1 MKYALLVARRE
12 FVENARTKGFWI
24 GIFLFPAMLL
34 LFTMVPRFLEKR
46 ATPTRHFVLID
57 QTGEFE
63 SIVNSR
69 LVRFHQRKVL
79 QALTE
84 HATKWA
90 RRPAPGKGV
99 VQADLE
105 RMPAPGEGAEKIL
118 EQFAENNPQALDN
131 FAQKGGVD
139 AVLKQVRPFLRDD
152 APEFEE
158 PKQLYLRVAA
168 VPGVDTNAP
177 LTEIAEQLKPFLR
190 GDRRLDVD
198 GRSEPLFAA
207 LLIPRDLTNRVVR
220 PGQAP
225 VPDLTQRSGIQYWA
239 VNLADLGLPDEV
251 ERGVNAEIRRRE
263 YIGRGMDPS
272 VVGSVERTSVPMAK
286 LNPKK
291 EAGQEAVS
299 MADYIRQ
306 WAPSGFVYLL
316 WVAIFSVAQM
326 LLNNTIEEK
335 SNRIIEVLL
344 SSVTPGELMMG
355 KLIGIACVGLTMITA
370 WVGMLI
376 GILLYKAGPEAEF
389 ARQLLQV
396 IRHSNL
402 LPAFAV
408 YFLLGYLLYAGL
420 ILSIG
425 SICNTIKEAQNYMG
439 VVMLILMV
447 PLMTMMFIPKDPN
460 GTLATTLS
468 WIPLYTPFVMMNR
481 ATADPPQFEVIGTM
495 LLLAATT
502 ALVLWLSGRIFRIG
516 ILRTGQPPRLV
527 ELFRWMR
534 EK

>member
-24 GIFLFPAMLL
+24 GLFLFPAMLL
-34 LFTMVPRFLEKR
+34 LFGMVPRFLERK
-46 ATPTRHFVLID
+46 ATPTRHFLLVD
-57 QTGEFE
+57 QTGEFAP
-63 SIVNSR
+63 IVDSR
-69 LVRFHQRKVL
+69 LARLHQRKIL

-84 HATKWA
+84 HALKWA
-90 RRPAPGKGV
+90 KKPAGSQAKTDLESLPAPGQGPERILDEF
-99 VQADLE
+99 ADS
-105 RMPAPGEGAEKIL
+105 
-118 EQFAENNPQALDN
+118 NPQALDL
-131 FAQKGGVD
+131 FAQKGGQD
-139 AVLKQVRPFLRDD
+139 AVLAQLKPFLRDD
-152 APEFEE
+152 APPFRE
-158 PKQLYLRVAA
+158 PKQLYIRIPAPSDIDPA
-168 VPGVDTNAP
+168 AP
-177 LTEIAEQLKPFLR
+177 LTQLAEQLKPYLR

-198 GRSEPLFAA
+198 GRPEKLFAA
-207 LLIPRDLTNRVVR
+207 ILIPHDLTNRIAR
-220 PGQAP
+220 PGQPPTLDPARR
-225 VPDLTQRSGIQYWA
+225 QGIQYWA
-239 VNLADLGLPDEV
+239 VNLADLGLPEEI
-251 ERGVNAEIRRRE
+251 ERGVNAEIRQRE
-263 YIGRGMDPS
+263 YLGRGMDPE
-272 VVGSVERTSVPMAK
+272 VIRTVEHTSVPLAK

-355 KLIGIACVGLTMITA
+355 KLIGIAAVGLTMIGA
-370 WVGMLI
+370 WMTMLL
-376 GILLYKAGPEAEF
+376 GFLLYKAGPEAEF

-425 SICNTIKEAQNYMG
+425 SICNTLKEAQNYMA

-447 PLMTMMFIPKDPN
+447 PMLTMMFIPKDPN
-460 GTLATTLS
+460 GPLATTLS

-481 ATADPPQFEVIGTM
+481 ATADPPQLEVVGTM
-495 LLLAATT
+495 ILLAATT
-502 ALVLWLSGRIFRIG
+502 ALALWLSGRIFRTG

-527 ELFRWMR
+527 ELIRWLR